1 MFARL
6 KRTNLLNFNTL
17 KFTKSTGIL
26 LLFMAVPFLTFA
38 QDWHVGGFVGISNYS
53 GDLTQQRVDMKYTR
67 PALGLLVRKDINR
80 YLSVRGAITWGI
92 ATGADSTNSAKD
104 LKARNLSFRS
114 NVLEGSVI
122 GEFNFLDLDEKG
134 FTPYVFVGI
143 GVFGFDPTAKDQSG
157 NRVRLRPLGTEGQ
170 GLPQY
175 PTRVPYDL
183 WAISIP
189 FGAGVKAILSDKW
202 TLGFEIGLRPTT
214 TDYLDD
220 VSTNYVDKNTL
231 LAYRGQKS
239 VDMAYRGD
247 EVTGKGVTPGTYPA
261 DGTVRGSDKHKDWY
275 AFSGFT
281 ITYRLGGSSGWGK
294 QKATRCP
301 ILRP

>member
-1 MFARL
+1 MFAQL

-38 QDWHVGGFVGISNYS
+38 QDWHVGAFLGISNYS

-67 PALGLLVRKDINR
+67 PALGLLVRRDINR
-80 YLSVRGAITWGI
+80 YLTIRAALTWGI
-92 ATGADSTNSAKD
+92 ATGADSTNSQKD
-104 LKARNLSFRS
+104 LVARNLSFRS
-114 NVLEGSVI
+114 NILEGSLI

-143 GVFGFDPTAKDQSG
+143 GGFGFDPTAKDQSG

-175 PTRVPYDL
+175 PTRKPYDL
-183 WAISIP
+183 FAISIP
-189 FGAGVKAILSDKW
+189 FGAGVKAILNDNW
-202 TLGFEIGLRPTT
+202 TLGFEIGFRPTT

-247 EVTGKGVTPGTYPA
+247 EVTAKGMTPGTYPA
-261 DGTVRGSDKHKDWY
+261 DGTIRGSDKHKDWY
-275 AFSGFT
+275 GFSGFT
-281 ITYRLGGSSGWGK
+281 ITYRLGGGSGWGK

>member
-1 MFARL
+1 MNARTI
-6 KRTNLLNFNTL
+6 RTNLLNLNTL

-26 LLFMAVPFLTFA
+26 LLFMAVPFFTFA
-38 QDWHVGGFVGISNYS
+38 QDWHVGAFLGISNYS

-67 PALGLLVRKDINR
+67 PSLGLLVRKDINR
-80 YLSVRGAITWGI
+80 YLTIRGAFTWGI
-92 ATGADSTNSAKD
+92 VAGADSTNSAKD
-104 LKARNLSFRS
+104 LQARNLSFRS
-114 NVLEGSVI
+114 NVFEGSLI
-122 GEFNFLDLDEKG
+122 GEFNFFDLDEKG
-134 FTPYVFVGI
+134 FTPYIFAGVG
-143 GVFGFDPTAKDQSG
+143 GFGFDPTAKDQSG

-175 PTRVPYDL
+175 PTRQPYDL
-183 WAISIP
+183 FSFSFP
-189 FGAGVKAILSDKW
+189 FGAGVKAILNDNW
-202 TLGFEIGLRPTT
+202 TLGFEIGLRPTL

-231 LAYRGQKS
+231 LTYRGQKS

-247 EVTGKGVTPGTYPA
+247 EITGKATPGSYPA
-261 DGTVRGSDKHKDWY
+261 DGAIRGSAKYKDWY

-281 ITYRLGGSSGWGK
+281 ITYRLGGGSGWGK

>member
-1 MFARL
+1 MDARL
-6 KRTNLLNFNTL
+6 NRTNLLNLNTL
-17 KFTKSTGIL
+17 KFSKSTGIL
-26 LLFMAVPFLTFA
+26 LLFMAVPFFTFA
-38 QDWHVGGFVGISNYS
+38 QDWHVGAFAGISNYS

-80 YLSVRGAITWGI
+80 YFTIRAAFTWGI
-92 ATGADSTNSAKD
+92 ATGADSTNTNKD
-104 LKARNLSFRS
+104 LLARNLSFRS
-114 NVLEGSVI
+114 NVFEGSLI
-122 GEFNFLDLDEKG
+122 GEINFFDLDEKG
-134 FTPYVFVGI
+134 FTPYVFVGV
-143 GVFGFDPTAKDQSG
+143 GGFGFDPTAKDQSG

-175 PTRVPYDL
+175 PTRQPYDL
-183 WAISIP
+183 FSFSFP
-189 FGAGVKAILSDKW
+189 FGAGIKANINEKW

-220 VSTNYVDKNTL
+220 LSTNYVDQNTL
-231 LAYRGQKS
+231 LTYRGQKS

-247 EVTGKGVTPGTYPA
+247 EVTGKATPGTYPA
-261 DGTVRGSDKHKDWY
+261 DGTIRGSDKHKDWY

-281 ITYRLGGSSGWGK
+281 ITYRLGGGSGWGK
-294 QKATRCP
+294 PKATRCP

>member
-26 LLFMAVPFLTFA
+26 LLFMAVPFLSFA
-38 QDWHVGGFVGISNYS
+38 QDWHVGAFLGISNYS

-67 PALGLLVRKDINR
+67 PALGLLVRRDINR
-80 YLSVRGAITWGI
+80 YLTVRAAITWGI
-92 ATGADSTNSAKD
+92 ATGADSTNSSKP
-104 LKARNLSFRS
+104 LVARNLSFRS
-114 NVLEGSVI
+114 NILEGSLI
-122 GEFNFLDLDEKG
+122 GEFNFLDLEEKG

-143 GVFGFDPTAKDQSG
+143 GGFGFDPTAKDQSG

-175 PTRVPYDL
+175 PTRQPYDL
-183 WAISIP
+183 FAISIP
-189 FGAGVKAILSDKW
+189 FGAGVKAILNDTW
-202 TLGFEIGLRPTT
+202 TLGFEIGFRPTM

-220 VSTNYVDKNTL
+220 VSTTYVDQNTL

-239 VDMAYRGD
+239 IDMAYRGD
-247 EVTGKGVTPGTYPA
+247 EVTAKGMTPGTYPA
-261 DGTVRGSDKHKDWY
+261 DGSKRGSDKYKDWY

-281 ITYRLGGSSGWGK
+281 ITYRLGGGSGWGK

>member
-1 MFARL
+1 MESN
-6 KRTNLLNFNTL
+6 RTNLLNFYTL

-26 LLFMAVPFLTFA
+26 LLLTAIPFFSFA
-38 QDWHVGGFVGISNYS
+38 QDWHVGAFAGISNYS

-80 YLSVRGAITWGI
+80 YLSVRGAFTWGI
-92 ATGADSTNSAKD
+92 ATGADSTNTSPA
-104 LKARNLSFRS
+104 LKARNLSFRT
-114 NVLEGSVI
+114 NMFEGSLI
-122 GEFNFLDLDEKG
+122 GEINFFDLDEKG
-134 FTPYVFVGI
+134 FTPYVFVGV
-143 GVFGFDPTAKDQSG
+143 GAFGFDPTAKDQSG

-170 GLPQY
+170 GLSQY
-175 PTRVPYDL
+175 PSRKPYDL
-183 WAISIP
+183 LTLSFP
-189 FGAGVKAILSDKW
+189 FGAGLKANLNEKW
-202 TLGFEIGLRPTT
+202 TLGFEIGLRPTL

-231 LAYRGQKS
+231 LTYRGQKA

-247 EVTGKGVTPGTYPA
+247 EVTGKGTTPGTYPA
-261 DGTVRGSDKHKDWY
+261 DGTKRGSDKHNDWY

-281 ITYRLGGSSGWGK
+281 ITYRLGGGGGSGWGK

>member
-38 QDWHVGGFVGISNYS
+38 QDWHVGGFLGITNYS

-67 PALGLLVRKDINR
+67 PAIGLLVRKDINR
-80 YLSVRGAITWGI
+80 YLSIRAALTFGI
-92 ATGADSTNSAKD
+92 ATGADSTNSSKD
-104 LKARNLSFRS
+104 LRARNLSFRS
-114 NVLEGSVI
+114 NVLEGSLI
-122 GEFNFLDLDEKG
+122 GEFNFFDLDEKG

-143 GVFGFDPTAKDQSG
+143 GGFGFDPTAKDQSG

-183 WAISIP
+183 FAISIP

-202 TLGFEIGLRPTT
+202 TLGFEIGFRPTT

-231 LAYRGQKS
+231 LAYRGQKA
-239 VDMAYRGD
+239 VDMAFRGD
-247 EVTGKGVTPGTYPA
+247 ELTGKGVTPGAYPA
-261 DGTVRGSDKHKDWY
+261 DGAIRGSDKHKDWY

-281 ITYRLGGSSGWGK
+281 ITYRLGGGSGWAK